1 MLRGGKMKVFEEK
14 DQYELYIDNDKNRI
28 ILDFGECQDPVK
40 LPNYNNHVRE
50 AVKKVSKGFSLMAS
64 ITEKTKPPKLSIT
77 KMLKE
82 SQQDIINSGVGKTAV
97 VVPPKS
103 VLQKMTLQVVTKL
116 SGMNIKVFS
125 EREKAEIWLDE
136 KN

>member
-1 MLRGGKMKVFEEK
+1 MKVYEEK
-14 DQYELYIDNDKNRI
+14 DQYELFIDNEKNRI
-28 ILDFGECQDPVK
+28 ILDFGECQDPDK
-40 LPNYNNHVRE
+40 LPNYNKHVKE
-50 AVKKVSKGFSLMAS
+50 AIKKVSRGFSLMAS
-64 ITEKTKPPKLSIT
+64 ITDKTKPPKLSIT

-82 SQQDIINSGVGKTAV
+82 SQQDIINGGVGKTAV
-97 VVPPKS
+97 IVPPKS

-125 EREKAEIWLDE
+125 EREKAESWLDE